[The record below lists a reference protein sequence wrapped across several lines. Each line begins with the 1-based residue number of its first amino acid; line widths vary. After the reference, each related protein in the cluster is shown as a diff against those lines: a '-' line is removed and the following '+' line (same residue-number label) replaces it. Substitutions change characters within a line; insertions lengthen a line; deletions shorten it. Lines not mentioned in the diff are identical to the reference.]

1 MYGEYQL
8 WRIVLS
14 PLLVTSFWFDLTI
27 VMPTWLCFFCYVY
40 ESHRGTATQFVYFN
54 LLSKCGSPPVTP
66 SNTVFLF
73 NRHRTLA
80 REPGACIHLFTGIL

>member
-1 MYGEYQL
+1 M
-8 WRIVLS
+8 VLS

-54 LLSKCGSPPVTP
+54 LLSKWLLSTRD
-66 SNTVFLF
+66 SL
-73 NRHRTLA
+73 
-80 REPGACIHLFTGIL
+80 